1 MMNSTRKRNRRH
13 VSIRVCALVS
23 TCMMLVMGLPAC
35 TGVSMHAPRS
45 ADRETSTVEQ
55 ASAAVR
61 EPMMTPLVLGDETSK
76 SLPVEQ
82 YEEPAGAC
90 SDALYIEEPMASGY
104 VAVSVIEIEA
114 ICNGLQIECF
124 RKCFNKAPPKGK
136 GWKKG
141 DGDHYKYCQSMCL
154 AQFMECRRKLG
165 IVTRVFDAF
174 DAAWAWIK
182 DHKAAIVGT
191 IIVVG
196 GVAYIVSTGGSGA
209 LVLIPL
215 AG

>member
-1 MMNSTRKRNRRH
+1 MKSRTKRNER
-13 VSIRVCALVS
+13 VSTRVCAVISACLLVV
-23 TCMMLVMGLPAC
+23 LGLPAC
-35 TGVSMHAPRS
+35 TGGALPSARS
-45 ADRETSTVEQ
+45 TAEN
-55 ASAAVR
+55 
-61 EPMMTPLVLGDETSK
+61 EPSPARQQIDVMPVPEPLVFGDETSK

-82 YEEPAGAC
+82 YEEPDGAC
-90 SDALYIEEPMASGY
+90 SNALYVEEPMASGY
-104 VAVSVIEIEA
+104 VKTSVHEIEA
-114 ICNGLQIECF
+114 ICNALQIECF

-141 DGDHYKYCQSMCL
+141 DGDHYRYCQSMCL

-174 DAAWAWIK
+174 DAAWSWIK
-182 DHKAAIVGT
+182 DHKTEIVGT

-196 GVAYIVSTGGSGA
+196 GVVYIVSTGGSGA

-215 AG
+215 GA